1 MNKNIFFEIT
11 KIMQYIIVILNDFD
25 ILDDFIGLFSQIK
38 IICVLETEKW
48 IKYPKLK
55 LKFIKNSFLYK

>member
-1 MNKNIFFEIT
+1 
-11 KIMQYIIVILNDFD
+11 MQYIIVILNDFD
-25 ILDDFIGLFSQIK
+25 ILDDFIGLFLQIK